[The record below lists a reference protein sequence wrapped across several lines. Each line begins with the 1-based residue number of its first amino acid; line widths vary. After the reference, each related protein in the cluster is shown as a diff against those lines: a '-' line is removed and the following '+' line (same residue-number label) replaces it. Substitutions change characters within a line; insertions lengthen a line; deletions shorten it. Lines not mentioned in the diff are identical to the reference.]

1 MATVAIVFR
10 KDKVNKKGL
19 SPIHF
24 RIIKNRRPV
33 YIASGIAVLKEHWD
47 EKNLRVKPGHK
58 NSARVNSFL
67 SNKHTEIYNSILE
80 NEIAS
85 KSLTSSI
92 LKQKVFGKN
101 PQKYLPFADSVI
113 ENYWKEG
120 RIRTHYNALTIINKF
135 RDFCK
140 NENITFQEITPAY
153 LTKYESYLRTE
164 LSNKTN
170 TIHKNLKFHRKVFN
184 DAIRQD
190 LIEYDVSPFRKYQMK
205 LEKTQRD
212 YLTEEELLSIERYPA
227 QPGSK
232 LELHKNMF
240 IFASYAGGLRVS
252 DILKLQWKDF
262 DGTHLHLVIKKTGV
276 QVSIKVPNK
285 GLQILNSLKTE
296 KSSPEAFIFPMFPK
310 GLDLNDPVI
319 IDNAISR
326 CTAHINKNL
335 KIIANGAGI
344 RKNLSFHISRHSFA
358 VRALRKGIS
367 IDKVSKILAHSNI
380 RETQIYAKV
389 VNEELDKAM
398 DVFNT

>member
-10 KDKVNKKGL
+10 KDKVNKKGQ

-24 RIIKNRRPV
+24 RIIKNRKSV
-33 YIASGIAVLKEHWD
+33 YITSGISVSKDHWD
-47 EKNLRVKPGHK
+47 EKNLKVKPGHK
-58 NSARVNSFL
+58 NSARLNSFL
-67 SNKHTEIYNSILE
+67 SNKHTEIYNSVLQ
-80 NEIAS
+80 NEIES

-92 LKQKVFGKN
+92 LKQKLFGES
-101 PQKYLPFADSVI
+101 PQKYLPFADKVI
-113 ENYWKEG
+113 ENYRNEG
-120 RIRTHYNALTIINKF
+120 RIRSYFNALSIIKKF

-140 NENITFQEITPAY
+140 NERITFQDITHVFLA
-153 LTKYESYLRTE
+153 KYESYLRTS
-164 LSNKTN
+164 LGNKTN

-190 LIEYDVSPFRKYQMK
+190 VIEYDVSPFRKYQLK
-205 LEKTQRD
+205 LEKTHRD
-212 YLTEEELLSIERYPA
+212 YLTEEELLSLEVYSA
-227 QPGSK
+227 TPGSK

-240 IFASYAGGLRVS
+240 IFASYTGGLRVS
-252 DILKLQWKDF
+252 DMLKLQWKDF

-285 GLQILNSLKTE
+285 GLEILHSLKGE
-296 KSSPEAFIFPMFPK
+296 KVNPETFIFPMFPK
-310 GLDLNDPVI
+310 GLNLENPEEVDT
-319 IDNAISR
+319 AISR

-335 KIIANGAGI
+335 KIIAKQVGI
-344 RKNLSFHISRHSFA
+344 RKILSFHISRHSFA

>member
-10 KDKVNKKGL
+10 KDKVNKKGQ

-33 YIASGIAVLKEHWD
+33 YIASGIAVSKEHWD
-47 EKNLRVKPGHK
+47 EKNLKVKSGHK
-58 NSARVNSFL
+58 NSARLNSYL

-80 NEIAS
+80 NEIGS
-85 KSLTSSI
+85 KTLTSSI
-92 LKQKVFGKN
+92 LKQKVFGQT
-101 PQKYLPFADSVI
+101 PQKYLPFADKVI
-113 ENYWKEG
+113 ENYRKEG
-120 RIRTHYNALTIINKF
+120 RLRSYYNALTIINKF

-140 NENITFQEITPAY
+140 SKNITFQDITPAY
-153 LTKYESYLRTE
+153 LVKYESYLRTE
-164 LSNKTN
+164 LGNKTN

-190 LIEYDVSPFRKYQMK
+190 VIGYGVSPFRKYQLK

-212 YLTEEELLSIERYPA
+212 YLTEEELLSIEGYKV
-227 QPGSK
+227 QPGSR

-240 IFASYAGGLRVS
+240 IFASYAGGLRIS
-252 DILKLQWKDF
+252 DMLKLQWKDF

-285 GLQILNSLKTE
+285 GLEILQSLKGETVN
-296 KSSPEAFIFPMFPK
+296 PVAFIFPMFPK
-310 GLDLNDPVI
+310 GLDL
-319 IDNAISR
+319 DNPEAVDTAISR
-326 CTAHINKNL
+326 CTAYINKNL
-335 KIIANGAGI
+335 KIIAKQVGI

-398 DVFNT
+398 DVFNS

>member
-10 KDKVNKKGL
+10 KDKVNKKGQ

-24 RIIKNRRPV
+24 RIIKNRKPV
-33 YIASGIAVLKEHWD
+33 YIASGIAVSKEHWD
-47 EKNLRVKPGHK
+47 EKNLKVKSGHK
-58 NSARVNSFL
+58 NSARLNSFI

-80 NEIAS
+80 NEITS
-85 KSLTSSI
+85 KSFTSSV
-92 LKQKVFGKN
+92 LKQKLFGQA
-101 PQKYLPFADSVI
+101 PQKYLPFADKVI
-113 ENYWKEG
+113 ENYMKEG
-120 RIRTHYNALTIINKF
+120 RVRSYHNALTIINKF

-140 NENITFQEITPAY
+140 NESITFHDITPTY
-153 LTKYESYLRTE
+153 LTKYEGYLRTE
-164 LSNKTN
+164 LNNKTN

-190 LIEYDVSPFRKYQMK
+190 VIEYDVSPFRKYQMK

-212 YLTEEELLSIERYPA
+212 FLTEEELLSIEGYQA
-227 QPGSK
+227 EPGSK

-240 IFASYAGGLRVS
+240 IFASYSGGIRVS
-252 DILKLQWKDF
+252 DMLKLQWKDF

-285 GLQILNSLKTE
+285 GLQILDSLKDGMCHH
-296 KSSPEAFIFPMFPK
+296 EAFIFPMFPT
-310 GLDLNDPVI
+310 GLNLNDPVI
-319 IDNAISR
+319 VDNAISR
-326 CTAHINKNL
+326 CTANINKNL
-335 KIIANGAGI
+335 KIIAKGAGI

-398 DVFNT
+398 DVFNS

>member
-10 KDKVNKKGL
+10 KDKVNKKGQ

-24 RIIKNRRPV
+24 RIIQNRKAV
-33 YIASGIAVLKEHWD
+33 YIASGKAVSKEHWD
-47 EKNLRVKPGHK
+47 EKNLKVKSGHK
-58 NSARVNSFL
+58 NSARLNSFL

-80 NEIAS
+80 NETTS
-85 KSLTSSI
+85 KSLTSTL
-92 LKQKVFGKN
+92 LKQKLYGQT
-101 PQKYLPFADSVI
+101 PQKYLPFADKVV
-113 ENYWKEG
+113 ENYMKEG
-120 RIRTHYNALTIINKF
+120 KVRSYHNALTIINKF
-135 RDFCK
+135 RDYCK
-140 NENITFQEITPAY
+140 NESITFHDITPAY
-153 LTKYESYLRTE
+153 LSRYESYLRTD
-164 LSNKTN
+164 LGNKTN

-190 LIEYDVSPFRKYQMK
+190 VIEYDVSPFRKYQMR

-212 YLTEEELLSIERYPA
+212 YLTEEEIISIESYPA

-232 LELHKNMF
+232 VELHKHMF
-240 IFASYAGGLRVS
+240 IFASYTGGIRVS
-252 DILKLQWKDF
+252 DMLKLQWKDF

-285 GLQILNSLKTE
+285 SLQILDSLKTA
-296 KSSPEAFIFPMFPK
+296 KYNPEAFIFPMFSN
-310 GLDLNDPVI
+310 GLDLNNPVI
-319 IDNAISR
+319 LDNAISR
-326 CTAHINKNL
+326 CTALINKNL
-335 KIIANGAGI
+335 KIIAKGAGI